1 MPREP
6 GTVGAPWMG
15 APQQPEKGSD
25 AGSRRSSVDSKE
37 HDIWAGSPDAAAAA
51 AMLKKLQAQK
61 APKKVAGS
69 VTSERKG

>member
-1 MPREP
+1 ML
-6 GTVGAPWMG
+6 
-15 APQQPEKGSD
+15 
-25 AGSRRSSVDSKE
+25 
-37 HDIWAGSPDAAAAA
+37 DIWAGSPDAAAAA